1 MTDAVREQVERADAV
16 VELLECTCDVGEV
29 GAVVLLDTLAS
40 LGLMLAPMAGGA
52 YGNPA
57 SEAMFVLV
65 TDALE
70 RRTA

>member
-57 SEAMFVLV
+57 SEAMFELV
-65 TDALE
+65 KGAQP
-70 RRTA
+70 